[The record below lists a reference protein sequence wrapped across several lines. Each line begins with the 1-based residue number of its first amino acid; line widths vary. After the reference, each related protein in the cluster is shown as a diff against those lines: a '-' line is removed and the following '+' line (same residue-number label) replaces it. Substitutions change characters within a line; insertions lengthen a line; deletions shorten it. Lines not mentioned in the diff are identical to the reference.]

1 MDSQI
6 LIIIFQLAVLIF
18 SVIIHEVS
26 HGAVASY
33 LGDQTAKN
41 AGRLTL
47 NPLKHLDPIGT
58 IILPIFLILTTGRG
72 IGWAKPVPVNPYNFR
87 DQKYGSLKVAIA
99 GPASNLFI
107 ALLFGLLMRFTV
119 SLNFFPP
126 AFEQPVSFIVFINIL
141 LAIFNLMPVPPLDG
155 SHILF
160 TFFPRSMRGAEIFL
174 SSYAFFILI
183 FLFFF
188 FSPFG
193 RFLEYAVNSIFTLIV
208 GSVF

>member
-1 MDSQI
+1 MLAISFVFSI
-6 LIIIFQLAVLIF
+6 AVLIF

-41 AGRLTL
+41 SGRLTL
-47 NPLKHLDPIGT
+47 NPLKHIDPIGT
-58 IILPIFLILTTGRG
+58 IILPIFLILTTGKG

-87 DQKYGSLKVAIA
+87 DQKYGSLKVAVA
-99 GPASNLFI
+99 GPASNLLI
-107 ALLFGLLMRFTV
+107 ALLCGLLMRFAM
-119 SLNFFPP
+119 SLNFLSP
-126 AFEQPVSFIVFINIL
+126 AFYQAVSFIVFINIL
-141 LAIFNLMPVPPLDG
+141 LAIFNLMPIPPLDG

-160 TFFPRSMRGAEIFL
+160 TFLPRSMKGAEIFL
-174 SSYAFFILI
+174 SRYGFFILI

-193 RFLEYAVNSIFTLIV
+193 RFLEFIVNSIFTLIV
-208 GSVF
+208 GS